1 MPNPAKR
8 VMFRL
13 RFLFICAGLMLVVFL
28 SIFHGQNAQALR
40 QQEQL
45 SQLQTEAY
53 AETMRGDRLRDQIRM
68 AETMGFRER
77 EARRRYGYV
86 RPGVIRF
93 VAEEGLP
100 AHPAEQGPPIYVGEQ
115 PPADFFD
122 PEEELDKD
130 WANFGN

>member
-1 MPNPAKR
+1 
-8 VMFRL
+8 
-13 RFLFICAGLMLVVFL
+13 MLVVFL